1 VNEAGRCLINQMRN
15 LLLTALILVS
25 AFQTA
30 NAQLMIQWSINGQPA
45 VASLEVPERLNQGD
59 VCIMNFANLPYAG
72 INTYQAQAGVSFTF
86 NSTERSSAKILRME
100 VFNTLDPVSVYTN
113 DFNFYSSGWISN
125 DPWQIGVGISDAVGR
140 PTVKPWQDNQGV
152 VKLTMM
158 EGSLSMVSMS
168 LAVRTADSLY
178 QYTAVPEPS
187 SLSLLALGGVLV
199 ALGRRKR

>member
-1 VNEAGRCLINQMRN
+1 
-15 LLLTALILVS
+15 
-25 AFQTA
+25 
-30 NAQLMIQWSINGQPA
+30 MIQWSINGQPA
-45 VASLEVPERLNQGD
+45 VASLEVPELLNQGD

-113 DFNFYSSGWISN
+113 DFNFYSSGWYFPTE
-125 DPWQIGVGISDAVGR
+125 PWQERVRVAMAISDAVGR

-178 QYTAVPEPS
+178 EFTAVPEPS
-187 SLSLLALGGVLV
+187 SLSLLALAGAVLAV
-199 ALGRRKR
+199 SRRKRA

>member
-1 VNEAGRCLINQMRN
+1 VNEAGRCLFNPMRN
-15 LLLTALILVS
+15 LILSALILAS

-113 DFNFYSSGWISN
+113 DFNFYSSGWIWN
-125 DPWQIGVGISDAVGR
+125 DPWQIGAGIGNAVGR
-140 PTVKPWQDNQGV
+140 PSVKPWQDNQGV
-152 VKLTMM
+152 VRLTMM
-158 EGSLSMVSMS
+158 EGSLSTVSMS

>member
-1 VNEAGRCLINQMRN
+1 MRN
-15 LLLTALILVS
+15 LILSALILAS

-72 INTYQAQAGVSFTF
+72 IDIGQAGAGVSFTF
-86 NSTERSSAKILRME
+86 NTTERSSVQSLRME
-100 VFNTLDPVSVYTN
+100 AFNALNPIPLFTYDYY
-113 DFNFYSSGWISN
+113 FYPIEWMSN
-125 DPWQIGVGISDAVGR
+125 NPSQIGVGMSGDLN
-140 PTVKPWQDNQGV
+140 PWQDNQGV

-158 EGSLSMVSMS
+158 EGSLSIESMS

-178 QYTAVPEPS
+178 EFTAVPEPS
-187 SLSLLALGGVLV
+187 SLSLLALGGVVV
-199 ALGRRKR
+199 ALGRWKR

>member
-1 VNEAGRCLINQMRN
+1 MRN
-15 LLLTALILVS
+15 LILPALLLAS

-100 VFNTLDPVSVYTN
+100 VFNTLNPIPLYTADL
-113 DFNFYSSGWISN
+113 DFYPSGWISN
-125 DPWQIGVGISDAVGR
+125 DPWTKGVAMSDDLN
-140 PTVKPWQDNQGV
+140 PWQNNQGV

>member
-1 VNEAGRCLINQMRN
+1 
-15 LLLTALILVS
+15 
-25 AFQTA
+25 
-30 NAQLMIQWSINGQPA
+30 MIQWSINGQPA

-100 VFNTLDPVSVYTN
+100 VFNTLDPIAFFTN
-113 DFNFYSSGWISN
+113 DFDFYSSGWVPN
-125 DPWQIGVGISDAVGR
+125 DPWQIGAGILGAVGR
-140 PTVKPWQDNQGV
+140 PNVKPWQDNQGV
-152 VKLTMM
+152 VRLTMM

-178 QYTAVPEPS
+178 EFTAVPEPS
-187 SLSLLALGGVLV
+187 SLSLLVLGGVLV
-199 ALGRRKR
+199 ALRRRR